1 MSAPALQGVPWSV
14 LRLHRTALLLW
25 GAALLATVGLVGD

>member
-1 MSAPALQGVPWSV
+1 MSAPAVRGLPWSV